1 MNRRL
6 SAMNAEITDI
16 TYAFPKLE
24 HVDPSVYI
32 DAYNL
37 ILECSQAHSPRS
49 FAIKLL
55 DLMSKMCSY
64 DEAMVFFLDV
74 NKKISGKYTIHIQ
87 DKWLDEYM
95 NYYLTQIE
103 FPEEF
108 RIYQD
113 IRENTLNQSFSRII
127 NWSEVPD
134 SEFLTN
140 YIKARKLK
148 YSWGF
153 CFFDLNGT
161 YRAVFSLDRIRN
173 EFFSKIEQD
182 RLNLAL
188 PILNNM
194 YRNFFYQGTD
204 FNPHENQS
212 GWSKY
217 SFTKRETEIVNLL
230 CQGMSIQNISSAL
243 YISKNTTYK
252 HIAHIYEKAHVSTQQ
267 ELLFKIMSQTE
278 N

>member
-1 MNRRL
+1 MN
-6 SAMNAEITDI
+6 EI

-32 DAYNL
+32 DTYNL

-49 FAIKLL
+49 FAVKLL
-55 DLMSKMCSY
+55 DLMGKMCSY

-74 NKKISGKYTIHIQ
+74 NGKISGKYTIHIQ
-87 DKWLDEYM
+87 EKWLDEYLD
-95 NYYLTQIE
+95 YYLNQIE
-103 FPEEF
+103 FPDEF
-108 RIYQD
+108 RINQD
-113 IRENTLNQSFSRII
+113 VRENALNYSFSNII
-127 NWSEVPD
+127 DWSQVSD
-134 SEFLTN
+134 SEFLVN

-153 CFFDLNGT
+153 CFFDLNGA
-161 YRAVFSLDRIRN
+161 YHAVFSLDRTRN
-173 EFFSKIEQD
+173 VPFSEIERN

-204 FNPHENQS
+204 FSPNQS
-212 GWSKY
+212 KSSWNKY
-217 SFTKRETEIVNLL
+217 NFTKRETEIVNLL

-243 YISKNTTYK
+243 YIAKTTVYK
-252 HIAHIYEKAHVSTQQ
+252 HISHIYQKANVSTQQ
-267 ELLFKIMSQTE
+267 ELLFKIMSLHKS
-278 N
+278 

>member
-1 MNRRL
+1 
-6 SAMNAEITDI
+6 MNAEITDI

-113 IRENTLNQSFSRII
+113 IRENALNPGFSRII

-140 YIKARKLK
+140 CTKSLARRLAP
-148 YSWGF
+148 GT
-153 CFFDLNGT
+153 CF
-161 YRAVFSLDRIRN
+161 RH
-173 EFFSKIEQD
+173 FFQK
-182 RLNLAL
+182 
-188 PILNNM
+188 
-194 YRNFFYQGTD
+194 
-204 FNPHENQS
+204 
-212 GWSKY
+212 K
-217 SFTKRETEIVNLL
+217 
-230 CQGMSIQNISSAL
+230 
-243 YISKNTTYK
+243 
-252 HIAHIYEKAHVSTQQ
+252 
-267 ELLFKIMSQTE
+267 
-278 N
+278 

>member
-74 NKKISGKYTIHIQ
+74 NKKIS
-87 DKWLDEYM
+87 
-95 NYYLTQIE
+95 
-103 FPEEF
+103 
-108 RIYQD
+108 
-113 IRENTLNQSFSRII
+113 
-127 NWSEVPD
+127 V
-134 SEFLTN
+134 
-140 YIKARKLK
+140 
-148 YSWGF
+148 
-153 CFFDLNGT
+153 
-161 YRAVFSLDRIRN
+161 DRTRN

-217 SFTKRETEIVNLL
+217 NFTKRETEIVNLL